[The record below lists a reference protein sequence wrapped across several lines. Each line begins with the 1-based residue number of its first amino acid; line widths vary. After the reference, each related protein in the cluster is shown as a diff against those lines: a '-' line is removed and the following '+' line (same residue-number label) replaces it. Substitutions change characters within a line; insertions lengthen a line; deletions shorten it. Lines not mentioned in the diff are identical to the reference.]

1 MQRCDDERSCTS
13 KSTTT
18 GTAWPAWGLAG
29 APRCLRAVRPPWPP
43 DAPGSAGAVGVRRPA
58 ARAGRRGRGDVRAAI
73 LALLAERPMHGYEM
87 IQELEAR
94 TGGVWRP
101 SPGSVYPTLQLLED
115 EDLITGEEGEGRRRF
130 TLTDAG
136 RAEAERQGQ
145 QSPWEEVT
153 AGVAPVAWNLRDA
166 MGQIAQ
172 AFWSVADA
180 GSEAQQARALE
191 VLKDTR
197 RRLYAI
203 LAEGDQPRA
212 RGGRGGASARP
223 TSAAGTV
230 TAMPR
235 WSLAVLVVAAKPV
248 ASRPA
253 DSQM

>member
-1 MQRCDDERSCTS
+1 MRRHFMHEQGHDH
-13 KSTTT
+13 
-18 GTAWPAWGLAG
+18 GPQGGWPGHHGAFGPFGPPMPPGPPGPWGFG
-29 APRCLRAVRPPWPP
+29 
-43 DAPGSAGAVGVRRPA
+43 GRR
-58 ARAGRRGRGDVRAAI
+58 RGRGRRGRGDVRAAI

-115 EDLITGEEGEGRRRF
+115 EGLITGEEGEGRRRF

-136 RAEAERQGQ
+136 RAEADRQGR

-172 AFWSVADA
+172 AFWSVANA

-197 RRLYAI
+197 RQLYAI
-203 LAEGDQPRA
+203 LAEGDQPEPEEEEEDQA
-212 RGGRGGASARP
+212 
-223 TSAAGTV
+223 
-230 TAMPR
+230 
-235 WSLAVLVVAAKPV
+235 
-248 ASRPA
+248 
-253 DSQM
+253 

>member
-1 MQRCDDERSCTS
+1 MRRHFMHDQGHDH
-13 KSTTT
+13 
-18 GTAWPAWGLAG
+18 GPHGGWPGHHGAFGPFGPPGPPMPPGPPGPWGFG
-29 APRCLRAVRPPWPP
+29 
-43 DAPGSAGAVGVRRPA
+43 GRR
-58 ARAGRRGRGDVRAAI
+58 RGRRGRGDVRAAI

-101 SPGSVYPTLQLLED
+101 SPGSVYPTLQLLEE

-145 QSPWEEVT
+145 RSPWEEVT
-153 AGVAPVAWNLRDA
+153 AGVAPMAWNLRDA

-172 AFWSVADA
+172 AFWSVANA

-203 LAEGDQPRA
+203 LAEGDQPEPDDEDEA
-212 RGGRGGASARP
+212 EA
-223 TSAAGTV
+223 
-230 TAMPR
+230 
-235 WSLAVLVVAAKPV
+235 
-248 ASRPA
+248 
-253 DSQM
+253 